1 MKDSEVKEFMSE
13 IRKRLLDFHC
23 PRWEEMPDVE
33 LYADQVVNYIERHLS
48 ALDVEGEGHLLTASM
63 INNYVKMRLIPAP
76 VKKRYG
82 VRQLARLVVIC
93 TLKRDFS
100 IAELSSMMQ
109 TVLAKYENVE
119 AYNRFCAEMETTIRS
134 VFCHE
139 EIPAAGACMEDQII
153 RAVMMAFANKLLA
166 HCTIR
171 EYTMAAP
178 GDGDVSA
185 EQA

>member
-1 MKDSEVKEFMSE
+1 MDETQLAE
-13 IRKRLLDFHC
+13 IREWAVQIQQYTPISWDRMPELQLYMDQVIAFMEKQLDFY
-23 PRWEEMPDVE
+23 RRN
-33 LYADQVVNYIERHLS
+33 AQS
-48 ALDVEGEGHLLTASM
+48 KTLTPSM
-63 INNYVKMRLIPAP
+63 INNYVKMKLIPAP

-100 IAELSSMMQ
+100 IAELSTMMQ

-119 AYNRFCAEMETTIRS
+119 AYNRFCAEMEMTIRS
-134 VFCHE
+134 VFRHE

>member
-1 MKDSEVKEFMSE
+1 
-13 IRKRLLDFHC
+13 
-23 PRWEEMPDVE
+23 
-33 LYADQVVNYIERHLS
+33 
-48 ALDVEGEGHLLTASM
+48 
-63 INNYVKMRLIPAP
+63 
-76 VKKRYG
+76 
-82 VRQLARLVVIC
+82 
-93 TLKRDFS
+93 
-100 IAELSSMMQ
+100 MMQ

-119 AYNRFCAEMETTIRS
+119 AYNRFCAEMEMTIRS
-134 VFCHE
+134 VFRHE

>member
-1 MKDSEVKEFMSE
+1 MGE
-13 IRKRLLDFHC
+13 IREQLLAFHC
-23 PRWEEMPDVE
+23 PRWDEMPDIE

-63 INNYVKMRLIPAP
+63 INNYVKMKLIPAP

-82 VRQLARLVVIC
+82 VRQLARLMVIC

-100 IAELSSMMQ
+100 IAELSTMML
-109 TVLAKYENVE
+109 TVLSKYENIE
-119 AYNRFCAEMETTIRS
+119 AYNRFCEELEMTIRS

-139 EIPAAGACMEDQII
+139 DIAPAGPCMEDQII

-171 EYTMAAP
+171 EYTLTLSDAVR
-178 GDGDVSA
+178 DVP
-185 EQA
+185 EE

>member
-1 MKDSEVKEFMSE
+1 
-13 IRKRLLDFHC
+13 
-23 PRWEEMPDVE
+23 
-33 LYADQVVNYIERHLS
+33 
-48 ALDVEGEGHLLTASM
+48 
-63 INNYVKMRLIPAP
+63 
-76 VKKRYG
+76 
-82 VRQLARLVVIC
+82 
-93 TLKRDFS
+93 
-100 IAELSSMMQ
+100 MMQ

-139 EIPAAGACMEDQII
+139 EIAPAGACMEDQII

-171 EYTMAAP
+171 EYTMAASE
-178 GDGDVSA
+178 DEDISA